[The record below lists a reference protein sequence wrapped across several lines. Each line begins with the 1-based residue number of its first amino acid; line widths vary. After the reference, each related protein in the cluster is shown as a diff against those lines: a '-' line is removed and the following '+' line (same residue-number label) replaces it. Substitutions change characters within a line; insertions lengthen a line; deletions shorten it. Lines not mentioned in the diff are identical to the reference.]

1 MLSTEVVMAERAR
14 KRVLIVDDSSHI
26 LELTRDALVHA
37 GFDVTIA
44 QDRVE
49 VERAMDD
56 SFDLIMIDVLMPDIL
71 GDQLTVMLRNRNS
84 PRALIHLFSAIPE
97 SELKGRTLDAGADGY
112 FCKREGISAFVD
124 HVCRTLGR
132 VTP

>member
-1 MLSTEVVMAERAR
+1 MAERAR

-26 LELTRDALVHA
+26 LELTRDALIHA

-49 VERAMDD
+49 VERAMND

-71 GDQLTVMLRNRNS
+71 GDQLTVMLRNRTAQN
-84 PRALIHLFSAIPE
+84 ALIHLFSAIPE
-97 SELKGRTLDAGADGY
+97 SELKGRTFDAGADGY
-112 FCKREGISAFVD
+112 FCKREGITAFVE
-124 HVCRTLGR
+124 HVRRTLGR
-132 VTP
+132 VAP